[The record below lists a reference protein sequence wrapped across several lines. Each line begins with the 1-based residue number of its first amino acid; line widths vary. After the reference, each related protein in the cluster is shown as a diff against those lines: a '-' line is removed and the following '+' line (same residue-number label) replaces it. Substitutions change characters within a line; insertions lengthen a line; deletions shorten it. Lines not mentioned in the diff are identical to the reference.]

1 MAVRRTKRTEKR
13 FSAGLPWIETEVSQL
28 IELYP
33 TNSNKDLAVRLGRPV
48 WGITGKARAL
58 GLKKNYAGGYRQQL
72 CTTHVP
78 WSGDETNLLA
88 ELFSSTP
95 NEEIAERIGRSLDA
109 IANKARKMK
118 LRKMDFWSEAEDELL
133 RRLYKELSYERLS
146 QRLGRSSGATQVR
159 VIVLGLECKV
169 DNWTEDE
176 IDFLEKSYSQ
186 MTYPQIAQ
194 KLGRT
199 RTAVAAKAEKLGF
212 TKHHHWSQA
221 DVRKLRRLYAK
232 FTARQV
238 AEIMGRSYGSVRG
251 RIHLL
256 GLHKEADISKR
267 DRCTVFKSS
276 GDDRRKESESYLV
289 KTA

>member
-13 FSAGLPWIETEVSQL
+13 FNAGLPWIETEVAHL
-28 IELYP
+28 ISLYP
-33 TNSNKDLAVRLGRPV
+33 TNSNKDLAVRFGRPV

-58 GLKKNYAGGYRQQL
+58 GLKKNYAGRYRRQL
-72 CTTHVP
+72 CTAPAP
-78 WSGDETNLLA
+78 WSGEEKNLLTK
-88 ELFSSTP
+88 LFPTTP

-109 IANKARKMK
+109 IVSKARRMK
-118 LRKMDFWSEAEDELL
+118 LRKMDFWTEAEDELL
-133 RRLYKELSYERLS
+133 RKFYKELSYEQLS
-146 QRLGRSSGATQVR
+146 RCLGRSSGAIQIR
-159 VIVLGLECKV
+159 VIVSGLECKV
-169 DNWTEDE
+169 DNWTEEE
-176 IDFLEKSYSQ
+176 IDFLKKSYSQ

-199 RTAVAAKAEKLGF
+199 LAAVAAKAEKLGF
-212 TKHHHWSQA
+212 RKHHHWSQS
-221 DVRKLRRLYAK
+221 DVRKLRQLYAK

-251 RIHLL
+251 RINLL

-267 DRCTVFKSS
+267 DRCTVFKSI
-276 GDDRRKESESYLV
+276 GDDRRRESESYLV